1 MSAASIQARFDT
13 AQPFA
18 SPIAAEPVKITASPF
33 RWPDHRTLP
42 RRPWVWG
49 RWLLLG
55 TVSAIVAPGGVGKSS
70 FVASMLLS
78 LASGR
83 QEILGKTVW
92 AGPKRVWYWN
102 LEDGL
107 DELEMQLVAAAM
119 FHGVGQDACADRI
132 FLDSGPEGAE
142 LRIAIEDRDGYR
154 IAVPLVEALLAELI
168 ARKIDV
174 LVVDPFVSSHGV
186 SENDNSGIDAVVKT
200 WAGIAKRAGCAVVLV
215 HHSKKLGSDKVTAES
230 SRGASALVS
239 AARVTLV
246 LNRMDKEE
254 AKRFGITADNE
265 RRRLFTVQDDKANRA
280 PAEDAQWF
288 RLASQNVGN
297 STGQDD
303 PFGEEGDSVGVV
315 TRWTPPDAFEN
326 VTADHLRAVQT
337 LVAGG
342 AYKENHQAADWVGKA
357 VAEVLGISADKDAAA
372 DRAKINALLRTWLGT
387 GALVVVERR
396 DPEKREMKKYVEV
409 GAAAEVG
416 APPSLGGA
424 GHSGASG
431 APRPPRPTSPPIRGG
446 SGAGEAQA
454 FAPVGRGTT
463 NHVAGN
469 PALGASRDF
478 NRSGEASIVAL
489 GETGDELISG
499 GFDDDFDQRDRHD
512 PAA

>member
-1 MSAASIQARFDT
+1 MQARFDT
-13 AQPFA
+13 AQPFV
-18 SPIAAEPVKITASPF
+18 SPVAVEPVKIAASPF

-55 TVSAIVAPGGVGKSS
+55 TVSAIVAPGGIGKSS

-107 DELEMQLVAAAM
+107 DELEMQLVAASM

-154 IAVPLVEALLAELI
+154 IAVPVVEALIAELV

-186 SENDNSGIDAVVKT
+186 TENDNSAIDAVVKT
-200 WAGIAKRAGCAVVLV
+200 WASIAKRAGCSIVLV
-215 HHSKKLGSDKVTAES
+215 HHSKKLGNEKVTAES

-254 AKRFGITADNE
+254 AQRFGIAEDKE

-280 PAEDAQWF
+280 PAEDAQWY
-288 RLASQNVGN
+288 RLASQNVDN
-297 STGQDD
+297 STGRDD

-315 TRWTPPDAFEN
+315 TRWSPPDAFDG
-326 VTADHLRAVQT
+326 VTADHLYRVQQRIETGQWRADVQ
-337 LVAGG
+337 A
-342 AYKENHQAADWVGKA
+342 KEWVGKA
-357 VAEVLGISADKDAAA
+357 VAEVLDLNPNADAKA
-372 DRAKINALLRTWLGT
+372 DRAKINALLRTWIAT
-387 GALVVVERR
+387 GALIKVEGKDAKSMPRTF
-396 DPEKREMKKYVEV
+396 VEV
-409 GAAAEVG
+409 GEWAVQGVA
-416 APPSLGGA
+416 
-424 GHSGASG
+424 
-431 APRPPRPTSPPIRGG
+431 PTSTPEVWNGVEGGEPSSPHHTSSPTYRYRCATCPP
-446 SGAGEAQA
+446 A
-454 FAPVGRGTT
+454 
-463 NHVAGN
+463 
-469 PALGASRDF
+469 
-478 NRSGEASIVAL
+478 
-489 GETGDELISG
+489 
-499 GFDDDFDQRDRHD
+499 
-512 PAA
+512 

>member
-1 MSAASIQARFDT
+1 MNAASMKARFEG
-13 AQPFA
+13 AEPFV
-18 SPIAAEPVKITASPF
+18 SPAALSPVKITASPF

-107 DELEMQLVAAAM
+107 DELEMQLVAASM
-119 FHGVGQDACADRI
+119 FHGVGPDACTDRI
-132 FLDSGPEGAE
+132 YLDSGPDGAE
-142 LRIAIEDRDGYR
+142 LRIAVEDRDGYR
-154 IAVPLVEALLAELI
+154 IAVPVVEALVAELI
-168 ARKIDV
+168 ERKMNV

-186 SENDNSGIDAVVKT
+186 SENDNSAIDAVVKT
-200 WAGIAKRAGCAVVLV
+200 WAGVAKRAGCSVVLV
-215 HHSKKLGSDKVTAES
+215 HHSKKLGNEKVTAES

-246 LNRMDKEE
+246 LNRMDKDE
-254 AKRFGITADNE
+254 AKRFGIVEDAE

-303 PFGEEGDSVGVV
+303 PFGEDGDSVGVV
-315 TRWTPPDAFEN
+315 TRWNPPDAFEN
-326 VTADHLRAVQT
+326 VTVDHLRAVQT
-337 LVAGG
+337 LVAAGE
-342 AYKENHQAADWVGKA
+342 YKENHQAADWVGKA
-357 VAEVLGISADKDAAA
+357 VADVLGISADKGAAT
-372 DRAKINALLRTWLGT
+372 DRAKINALLRTWLGN

-396 DPEKREMKKYVEV
+396 DPDKREMKKYVEV
-409 GAAAEVG
+409 GMLAEDG
-416 APPSLGGA
+416 APPPSSGAGQGGASRAPTAPRPTCPPLGAGGGA
-424 GHSGASG
+424 GGVK
-431 APRPPRPTSPPIRGG
+431 TS
-446 SGAGEAQA
+446 AV
-454 FAPVGRGTT
+454 VGRGGVTD
-463 NHVAGN
+463 HVADN
-469 PALGASRDF
+469 PALGAPWDF
-478 NRSGEASIVAL
+478 GRWEKPAARTILAP
-489 GETGDELISG
+489 GETGHERIPG
-499 GFDDDFDQRDRHD
+499 GFDDDL
-512 PAA
+512 